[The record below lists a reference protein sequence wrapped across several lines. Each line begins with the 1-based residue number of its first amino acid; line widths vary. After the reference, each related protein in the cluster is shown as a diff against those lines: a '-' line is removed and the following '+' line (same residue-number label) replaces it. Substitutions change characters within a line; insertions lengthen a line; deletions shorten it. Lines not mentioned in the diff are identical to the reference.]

1 MVGEGVRLKQVMKRV
16 WAEALPDVPYRA
28 DATWDEIGID
38 SLKAFEVVLRLERAL
53 GARLPLELFTLDNT
67 PADVVRIL
75 VRHAPAPEPP
85 KGAPAFLVP
94 GLWGSAPLL
103 AKLCRG
109 FEGQVAFHTCEVP
122 GLETPAG
129 TLGDVGAL
137 AEAVVREIQARQ
149 PEGDIGI
156 VGYSTGGIIACE
168 AAARLERLG
177 RRVCGVCVLDSPIP
191 GRMENFAPRLLE
203 TLLPMLSRRF
213 SSIRNTVALQ
223 VQGGSSESRGLPR
236 DFESLLF
243 LLYLRLGLLES
254 ARRLLQ
260 AARDRRSAEWTSAC
274 RRRLIVRLSLRGALA
289 WRAPACR
296 APMLLVAADQVQGLA
311 QARRWREVYPQ
322 IEVVEVR
329 AAHSKMFEPAKLAR
343 FKPAL
348 LRMLQAPPISP
359 AAAR

>member
-1 MVGEGVRLKQVMKRV
+1 M
-16 WAEALPDVPYRA
+16 
-28 DATWDEIGID
+28 
-38 SLKAFEVVLRLERAL
+38 
-53 GARLPLELFTLDNT
+53 
-67 PADVVRIL
+67 
-75 VRHAPAPEPP
+75 
-85 KGAPAFLVP
+85 
-94 GLWGSAPLL
+94 
-103 AKLCRG
+103 
-109 FEGQVAFHTCEVP
+109 
-122 GLETPAG
+122 
-129 TLGDVGAL
+129 
-137 AEAVVREIQARQ
+137 REIQARQ

-213 SSIRNTVALQ
+213 SRIRNTVALQ

-311 QARRWREVYPQ
+311 QAKRWREVYPQ

-359 AAAR
+359 ATAR